1 MRNERFPPP
10 PLALQP
16 PSALASDFCFFSFL
30 IILQIV
36 NLLGRAIS
44 PSQGLY
50 LNTGQH
56 KHRINTY
63 TCQTSMP

>member
-1 MRNERFPPP
+1 VGPGRF
-10 PLALQP
+10 
-16 PSALASDFCFFSFL
+16 FFSFL
-30 IILQIV
+30 IYSQMV
-36 NLLGRAIS
+36 GFLGRVIS

-63 TCQTSMP
+63 TTH